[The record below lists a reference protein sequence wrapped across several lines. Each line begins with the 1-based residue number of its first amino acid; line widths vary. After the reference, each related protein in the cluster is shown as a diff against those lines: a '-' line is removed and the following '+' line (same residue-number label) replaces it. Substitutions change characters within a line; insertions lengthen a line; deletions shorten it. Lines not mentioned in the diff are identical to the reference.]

1 MLPREILEGIKSE
14 LAQSMTEE
22 EIEVL
27 LLWYESDIGK
37 EITLAEERAST
48 AEAYQKMMLEAQ
60 SLLSNSKLIESAQR
74 IDLLMGATEN
84 ALLLQEFTGVA
95 LYQSM
100 MTLLY
105 PNEPLNLELFK
116 EYLTAQRAEARMS
129 IQLMF
134 FMSCA
139 YAYRDIEVEK
149 LTEYEAFLNK
159 PSSKKFNY
167 IVTLG
172 LNIGLQRWVYKW
184 ADQLARIVNKEL
196 LVES

>member
-14 LAQSMTEE
+14 LAPSMTEE

-105 PNEPLNLELFK
+105 PNEPLNLELF
-116 EYLTAQRAEARMS
+116 
-129 IQLMF
+129 
-134 FMSCA
+134 
-139 YAYRDIEVEK
+139 
-149 LTEYEAFLNK
+149 
-159 PSSKKFNY
+159 
-167 IVTLG
+167 
-172 LNIGLQRWVYKW
+172 
-184 ADQLARIVNKEL
+184 
-196 LVES
+196 

>member
-159 PSSKKFNY
+159 LSSKKFNY

-172 LNIGLQRWVYKW
+172 LNIGLQKVG
-184 ADQLARIVNKEL
+184 I
-196 LVES
+196 